1 MIASLKLLIDS
12 LQFIYQQDLPGF
24 SCKGKDLHLTGQQS
38 GDLVNSDS
46 VKRGMAFEHK
56 NKKPSG
62 FGFKLLFFQEITDSV
77 HFFVGDT
84 NDINVVVTS

>member
-46 VKRGMAFEHK
+46 VKQGMAFEHK
-56 NKKPSG
+56 TGSRLALGLSFYFSRK
-62 FGFKLLFFQEITDSV
+62 
-77 HFFVGDT
+77 
-84 NDINVVVTS
+84 